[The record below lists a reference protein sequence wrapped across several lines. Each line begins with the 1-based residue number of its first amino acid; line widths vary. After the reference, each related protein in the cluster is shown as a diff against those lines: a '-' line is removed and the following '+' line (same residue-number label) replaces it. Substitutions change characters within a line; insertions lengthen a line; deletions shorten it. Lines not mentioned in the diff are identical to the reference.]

1 MIISFM
7 GLLLA
12 LSVPFLVSAADILW
26 CFILCISI
34 CCGFCNTNMSSMPVL
49 DAAPEEMETDV
60 PIEEVSVCCMLVCIL

>member
-1 MIISFM
+1 M

-12 LSVPFLVSAADILW
+12 FSVPFFVSAADILW

-34 CCGFCNTNMSSMPVL
+34 CCGFCNTNMSMPVL

-60 PIEEVSVCCMLVCIL
+60 PIEEVSVCPFLMFVL